1 MPINQRRPDTP
12 LATSPEPRF
21 VQDTIKPKT
30 WQKMTIEEKG
40 NKKKELI
47 KKGGMERFLQYKDS
61 VSTEATNRRD
71 AEINKAASN
80 KGMTVAEYQ
89 RWYKK
94 EAKKPDAPVEGLE
107 IGKAC
112 KRGESKGSCSTGR
125 TNKGESLRDT
135 K

>member
-1 MPINQRRPDTP
+1 MAINQKRPDTP
-12 LATSPEPRF
+12 LAETPEPRF
-21 VQDTIKPKT
+21 VQDSIKPKT
-30 WQKMTIEEKG
+30 WQQMSVVEKG

-47 KKGGMERFLQYKDS
+47 KSGGIERFIKYKDS

-94 EAKKPDAPVEGLE
+94 NEKKPDQPCGDLDIKGAN
-107 IGKAC
+107 
-112 KRGESKGSCSTGR
+112 KRGESKGSCPTGVKNR
-125 TNKGESLRDT
+125 GESLRDNR
-135 K
+135 